1 MLLYLFQLLISNHTS
16 DLFPMFV
23 CVCVCVCVCMWYV
36 CIHSV
41 CVCVC
46 SRVCG
51 YEKSTAQTEEVRMEL
66 LAAAGII
73 AIFTAL
79 WKRASC
85 VLVCVL
91 VYVCMC
97 MCVCVLVYVC

>member
-1 MLLYLFQLLISNHTS
+1 MQVKSKAP
-16 DLFPMFV
+16 LFPTGILDCLFV
-23 CVCVCVCVCMWYV
+23 CLRICNGLSLYPLCVCVCVCL
-36 CIHSV
+36 
-41 CVCVC
+41 
-46 SRVCG
+46 RVCG